1 MRSFF
6 VLFVLGGLLGT
17 VALVV
22 RAGLLAR
29 ENPGR
34 PINSAMRI
42 ALNSNKSTPQW
53 SAEDETIIA
62 EKFPNAQKTA
72 SGLLY
77 IVRAPGEGTT
87 PTLASRVTVNYEG
100 KFLDGQKFDSTY
112 DRHEPFTFTVGI
124 GKVIKGWDEA
134 FLSMKKG
141 EKRTLVV
148 PYWLGYGSEVRPQI
162 PPRTTLVFD
171 VELVSFTE

>member
-6 VLFVLGGLLGT
+6 VLLLLGSFLGT
-17 VALVV
+17 IALVV

-34 PINSAMRI
+34 PINNAMRI
-42 ALNSNKSTPQW
+42 ALNSNKATPQW
-53 SAEDETIIA
+53 SAEDEGTIA
-62 EKFPNAQKTA
+62 EKFPNAHKTA

-77 IVRAPGEGTT
+77 VVKAPGEGAT
-87 PTLASRVTVNYEG
+87 PMVASRVTVNYEG
-100 KFLDGQKFDSTY
+100 RFLDGQKFDSTY

-141 EKRTLVV
+141 EKRTLIV
-148 PYWLGYGSEVRPQI
+148 PYWLGYGAEVRPQI
-162 PPRTTLVFD
+162 PPKSTLVFD
-171 VELVSFTE
+171 VELVSFR